1 MQFRALLKTDQTVL
15 KMNIFFSI
23 APDPN
28 RNYDTKFEQ
37 LNGKPNDWRLII
49 AYQRANSSTT
59 LPEQNK
65 SQICHTYFYLIL
77 DLFRYAPY
85 GIEEILK
92 YLVPRLQVIPI
103 SARKLCATLRQ
114 SSMEEDASV
123 ISAHTMALF
132 SFYCLMMPFS
142 IYAYTKHLLSQAA
155 KGNALAI
162 EFPFYDKLFIE
173 LLKHASG
180 EASSFGWEFHLLCY
194 FTNAVVPSKKCKR
207 RTLVGA
213 EIQQMY
219 TVVEQMIKDNN
230 LEQCLSFIQDNL
242 LTSNNFPEVQQTLTW
257 NDYVRHLFASSACLI
272 LGLLRYRILEKV
284 FQVPKDNGSVP
295 LTDLADALFI
305 KSRYYARLVYL
316 LRSMEE
322 ILETH
327 KKSVKFISKFNE
339 TWHVHK
345 AIVERCSKDEN
356 AKKKLSFL
364 LIAVDLCDNYASVL
378 PGADWGA
385 NGAERELITTCIE
398 VLFQRSSPWQILYPY
413 ASCQLPRNVSWKPVL
428 PQEVSLTGPSNAS
441 QNTNVQSAI
450 LTDSTKP
457 NTLPLSPLAQAGSQP
472 PKASPTAFKTPK
484 TVTQLMPAS
493 QEGPSSPPSA
503 PSSPTTSDLDYEQ
516 TSLNLLGDTDSQS
529 DIDWSRYTIKDTT
542 APHFKFKGQRIYKRQ
557 SLIACAA
564 NQHIISRYAHAYYDA
579 GFLLVN
585 HLLQRR
591 AVRAWSEA
599 LAARDCNRLV
609 AKFAQEIFETG
620 QFYTDKWTRHKNL
633 LDLRLNQFIQHLAF
647 CCWID
652 CYQDRLRLKEADRR
666 SSYERR
672 IQTW

>member
-1 MQFRALLKTDQTVL
+1 
-15 KMNIFFSI
+15 MNIFFS
-23 APDPN
+23 AVPDPN
-28 RNYDTKFEQ
+28 RNYDNKFER
-37 LNGKPNDWRLII
+37 LNGKPNDRRLII

-92 YLVPRLQVIPI
+92 YLIPRLQVIPI
-103 SARKLCATLRQ
+103 SARKLSVTLRK
-114 SSMEEDASV
+114 SSMEEDASI

-142 IYAYTKHLLSQAA
+142 IHVYTKHLLSQAT

-173 LLKHASG
+173 VLKHASG
-180 EASSFGWEFHLLCY
+180 EASNFGWEFHLLCY

-207 RTLVGA
+207 KTLV
-213 EIQQMY
+213 EPNIQQMY
-219 TVVEQMIKDNN
+219 TAIEQMIKDNS
-230 LEQCLSFIQDNL
+230 LEQCLSFIKNNL
-242 LTSNNFPEVQQTLTW
+242 LTSINFSKMQKALTW
-257 NDYVRHLFASSACLI
+257 NDCLRHLFASSACLL
-272 LGLLRYRILEKV
+272 LGILRYRILEKV
-284 FQVPKDNGSVP
+284 FQAPENNGSVL

-305 KSRYYARLVYL
+305 KGRRHTRLVYL

-327 KKSVKFISKFNE
+327 KKSVKFISKCNE
-339 TWHVHK
+339 TWHAHRT
-345 AIVERCSKDEN
+345 IVDRCSKDEN

-364 LIAVDLCDNYASVL
+364 LIAVDLCDNYTSVL
-378 PGADWGA
+378 PMADWGA

-398 VLFQRSSPWQILYPY
+398 VLFQKDSPWQILYPY
-413 ASCQLPRNVSWKPVL
+413 ASCQLPRNVSWKPIL
-428 PQEVSLTGPSNAS
+428 PQELGSIELSDVS
-441 QNTNVQSAI
+441 QNIHVLSTI
-450 LTDSTKP
+450 LTDPARPSTRP
-457 NTLPLSPLAQAGSQP
+457 PSPIAQIASQP
-472 PKASPTAFKTPK
+472 SEVFSTAFKTPK
-484 TVTQLMPAS
+484 TVAQPMLNS
-493 QEGPSSPPSA
+493 QEGLSSPPSA
-503 PSSPTTSDLDYEQ
+503 PSSPTISDLDYER

-529 DIDWSRYTIKDTT
+529 DIDWSYYTVKNTA
-542 APHFKFKGQRIYKRQ
+542 APHFKFRGQRIYKRQ
-557 SLIACAA
+557 SLIACAV
-564 NQHIISRYAHAYYDA
+564 NQHVISRYAQAYYDA

-585 HLLQRR
+585 RHLQRR
-591 AVRAWSEA
+591 AFRAWFEA
-599 LAARDCNRLV
+599 LAVRDCNRLV

-647 CCWID
+647 YCWID
-652 CYQDRLRLKEADRR
+652 CYQDRLRLKEVDRR
-666 SSYERR
+666 SSYEQK